1 MFPCG
6 ERVAPLGRHPLR
18 VRSFR
23 LPPLIL
29 TLVCGN
35 TGQVNTPAGRRVLA
49 DLVNEFAAVRLS
61 LDVSGN
67 GPRLLV
73 EDLEGGE
80 QVFFVRWSWPAS
92 PWPPLRTVRS
102 GCGSATTAA
111 NVDGRDNRERAPCR
125 PGRTGHDRDVAAARR
140 DTARAGRRGDA
151 PPRCP
156 PPDSGMPTSTGS
168 WSARRRASGRTGWA
182 SASPPPPGSR
192 ICASWSTSRSRAPRP
207 LP

>member
-1 MFPCG
+1 MFPCE
-6 ERVAPLGRHPLR
+6 ERLTPLSLR
-18 VRSFR
+18 AIRKRALR

-80 QVFFVRWSWPAS
+80 QVFLCPLELASFTVAS
-92 PWPPLRTVRS
+92 PEDREEWVRVGNYRGERRT
-102 GCGSATTAA
+102 T
-111 NVDGRDNRERAPCR
+111 ERP
-125 PGRTGHDRDVAAARR
+125 
-140 DTARAGRRGDA
+140 
-151 PPRCP
+151 
-156 PPDSGMPTSTGS
+156 
-168 WSARRRASGRTGWA
+168 
-182 SASPPPPGSR
+182 
-192 ICASWSTSRSRAPRP
+192 
-207 LP
+207 